1 MTKAITALAGAALM
15 LYLSNAHGIELAN
28 RKALTLDVAKQIAQA
43 AEAEAAK
50 NQWTMVIAIV
60 DEGANLIYLERMD
73 ETQIGSVD
81 VAQRKAQSAINF
93 KRPTKAFEDAVADGR
108 TAIVTLP
115 GALPI
120 EGGLPIIVDGRMI
133 GAIGVSGG
141 TSSQDGVAAKAGLDA
156 LPKILGKE

>member
-1 MTKAITALAGAALM
+1 MLFFSSAQGA
-15 LYLSNAHGIELAN
+15 ELAS
-28 RKALTLDVAKQIAQA
+28 RKALTLEVAKQIAQA

-73 ETQIGSVD
+73 ETQIGSVE
-81 VAQRKAQSAINF
+81 VAQRKAQSAIKF
-93 KRPTKAFEDAVADGR
+93 KRPTKAFEDAVAGGR
-108 TAIVTLP
+108 TAVVTLP

-133 GAIGVSGG
+133 GAIGMSGG
-141 TSSQDGVAAKAGLDA
+141 TSPQDGQVAKAAPGCVAEDIGEMIF
-156 LPKILGKE
+156 PPIDWSFMIL